1 MRDGRKKSACVSLP
15 STHRAQRR
23 VNCPQRHPLYAQTH
37 PNKHSHVSRS
47 LFLGFFFFPP
57 TIPHAQSIFFSKQ
70 RFGVFVFHYNI
81 TRNGMRGNGERK
93 RRREE
98 RCSKSQEGGIYVD
111 VGEIHHPPSL
121 AFFITEGKQGP
132 PQSLPHHHKYGGEMR
147 VCVCVLGG
155 MHRRRKRKQK
165 KKII

>member
-121 AFFITEGKQGP
+121 AFFYYRGEAGAPTITASSSQVWRGDE
-132 PQSLPHHHKYGGEMR
+132 
-147 VCVCVLGG
+147 CVCVLGG